1 MSELGTVN
9 DNNRRSRIRER
20 LHSTKYTVASVADK
34 IRHKRQVAK
43 SYHDHKAQELP
54 ELEIGQE
61 VRVAPYQN
69 HPTWEAGICVD
80 KLSDWSY
87 LLESN
92 GQLIRRNR
100 EDVKPK
106 APNSTPE
113 SLPATTPPVDDLT
126 VTTPAKPVLRRSQR
140 TSKPPAK
147 FTDFV
152 MP

>member
-43 SYHDHKAQELP
+43 SYHDRKAQELP

-61 VRVAPYQN
+61 VCVAPYQN

-80 KLSDWSY
+80 KLSDRSY

-106 APNSTPE
+106 ALNSTPE